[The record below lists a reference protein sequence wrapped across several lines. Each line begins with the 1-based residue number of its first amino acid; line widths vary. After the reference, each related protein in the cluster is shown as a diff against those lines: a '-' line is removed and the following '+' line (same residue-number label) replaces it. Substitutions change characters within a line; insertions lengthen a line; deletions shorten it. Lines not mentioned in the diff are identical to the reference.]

1 MIWLILLILALGTA
15 LALIGPFTISKKKP
29 APILALMGGVI
40 LSSLGLYA
48 LLGTPW
54 PPQPEPQV
62 STQMPD
68 INAMVEGLAERL
80 KADPDNPQGW
90 ARLIRSRIVLGDMDA
105 LIRDHK
111 SMSAHYANQPEIIA
125 EINRQ
130 SGFDEFTASV
140 AE

>member
-15 LALIGPFTISKKKP
+15 LALIGPLTNSNKKP
-29 APILALMGGVI
+29 LLILFLMGSVI
-40 LSSLGLYA
+40 ASSLGLYA
-48 LLGTPW
+48 LLGTPSP
-54 PPQPEPQV
+54 PPQPPQAT
-62 STQMPD
+62 TQMPD

-90 ARLIRSRIVLGDMDA
+90 TRLIRSRIVLGDMDA

-111 SMSAHYANQPEIIA
+111 TMRAHYADRPDIIA

-130 SGFDEFTASV
+130 SGFDEFTASLKK
-140 AE
+140 